1 MKYKA
6 LICDVDGTLILN
18 VKGSKPTQKV
28 VDAVGKASQQ
38 IHVGIA
44 SLRPLI
50 FAKPIIRYFNLSGP
64 SIINGGAQI
73 IDSKAKKILW
83 EQPLLL
89 EDAQKVCKILSKE
102 NLNFIVQ
109 DNGKDVVYDISY
121 TLKKPLTIF
130 SFGNNPETAKRLIET
145 ISKIPTVAVHTVPDW
160 EKGKTGISV
169 SHAAATKQHG
179 ILEVAQ
185 LLNIETHEIIGVGD
199 GGIDFPLLMA
209 CGLKVAMG
217 NADES
222 LKAIADYIA
231 PSVEEDGVAD
241 VIEKFVLQNRQ
252 KK

>member
-1 MKYKA
+1 M
-6 LICDVDGTLILN
+6 LDVDGTLILN
-18 VKGSKPTQKV
+18 KKGSLPTQKV
-28 VDAVGKASQQ
+28 VEAVGKASQH

-50 FAKPIIRYFNLSGP
+50 FAKPIIDHFKLSGP

-73 IDSKAKKILW
+73 IDSNAQKILW
-83 EQPLLL
+83 EQPLLYK
-89 EDAQKVCKILSKE
+89 DAQKICTLLYKQK
-102 NLNFIVQ
+102 LNFIVQ
-109 DNGKDVVYDISY
+109 DMGKDIIYNPSY
-121 TLKKPLTIF
+121 KLRKPLTIF
-130 SFGNNPETAKRLIET
+130 SFGHSPETAQRLIDT
-145 ISKIPTVAVHTVPDW
+145 ISRISTIAVHTVPDW

-169 SHAAATKQHG
+169 SHASATKQHG
-179 ILEVAQ
+179 ILEVAK

-241 VIEKFVLQNRQ
+241 VIEKFVLQNR
-252 KK
+252 